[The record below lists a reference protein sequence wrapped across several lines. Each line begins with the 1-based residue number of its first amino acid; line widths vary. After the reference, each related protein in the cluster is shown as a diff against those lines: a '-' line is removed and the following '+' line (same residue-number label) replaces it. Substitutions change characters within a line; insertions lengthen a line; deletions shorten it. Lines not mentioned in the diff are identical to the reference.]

1 MKRRWKIA
9 LGVLGALVVV
19 GGGGFAYMLTR
30 PPPPAKIADAGPTGQ
45 RIAGGGIFAN
55 YYPASGT
62 GPHPAILLLGGS
74 EGGLA
79 SDVRAQALLLQAEG
93 FGVLQL
99 AYHNAPGKPAKLK
112 NIPIED
118 FTRGLDWLKK
128 QPGIDPARIGIVGY
142 SKGAEAGLL
151 VATRYP
157 GIRAVAL
164 GMPSSVVWDG
174 MSGENYMLGSFSSS
188 WSAKGEPV
196 PHLAYKGRPDDR
208 GLMAV
213 FEGGLKELDENP
225 AAIIP
230 VERYKGRLLLVCGE
244 SEKLWP
250 SCPMTDQI
258 VARAARQGGAAPIV
272 LRYKDA
278 GHAVMGASFA
288 DAAAAKKWSKL
299 GGTAEGNAA
308 ARADSWPKIVAFLKA
323 GIAANRQDPKLPYHP
338 LSETTAH

>member
-9 LGVLGALVVV
+9 LSVVGTLVVI
-19 GGGGFAYMLTR
+19 GGGGLAWMLTQA
-30 PPPPAKIADAGPTGQ
+30 PPPAQIVDAGPTGQ
-45 RIAGGGIFAN
+45 RIAGEGLFAN
-55 YYPASGT
+55 YFPASGT
-62 GPHPAILLLGGS
+62 GPRPAVLLLGGS
-74 EGGLA
+74 EGGLSKDMHA
-79 SDVRAQALLLQAEG
+79 LALLLQAEDYS
-93 FGVLQL
+93 VLQL

-128 QPGIDPARIGIVGY
+128 QPGVDPSRIGIVGY

-188 WSAKGEPV
+188 WSEKGEPV
-196 PHLAYKGRPDDR
+196 PHLAYKGQPDER

-213 FEGGLKELDENP
+213 FENGLKEVDSNP

-230 VERYKGRLLLVCGE
+230 VEKYKGKLLLVCGE
-244 SEKLWP
+244 AEKLWP
-250 SCPMTDQI
+250 SCPMADQI
-258 VARAARQGGAAPIV
+258 AARAMQKGTSAPIV
-272 LRYKDA
+272 LKYKDA
-278 GHAVMGASFA
+278 GHGVMGAPLTRAA
-288 DAAAAKKWSKL
+288 DAKKWSEF
-299 GGTAEGNAA
+299 GGTVEGNTA
-308 ARADSWPKIVAFLKA
+308 ARADSWAKIAAFLKTELA
-323 GIAANRQDPKLPYHP
+323 SASR
-338 LSETTAH
+338 S

>member
-9 LGVLGALVVV
+9 LGGLGALVVI
-19 GGGGFAYMLTR
+19 GGGGFAYMLTQ
-30 PPPPAKIADAGPTGQ
+30 PPPPATIADAGPTGQ
-45 RIAGGGIFAN
+45 RIAGSRIFAN
-55 YYPASGT
+55 NYPAADP

-79 SDVRAQALLLQAEG
+79 KEIRRQAMLLQVEG
-93 FGVLQL
+93 YHVLQL

-112 NIPIED
+112 NIPLED

-128 QPGIDPARIGIVGY
+128 QPGVDPARLGIVGY

-188 WSAKGEPV
+188 WSEGGKPV
-196 PHLAYKGRPDDR
+196 PHLAYRGRPDER

-213 FEGGLKELDENP
+213 FEGGLKELDRNP

-230 VERYKGRLLLVCGE
+230 VEKYRGNLLLVCGE
-244 SEKLWP
+244 AEKLWP

-258 VARAARQGGAAPIV
+258 VARAKAKGAAAPVV

-278 GHAVMGASFA
+278 GHAVMGAPFA
-288 DAAAAKKWSKL
+288 DTAAAKKWSKL
-299 GGTAEGNAA
+299 GGTAAGNSA
-308 ARADSWPKIVAFLKA
+308 ARIDSWPKIVAFLNA
-323 GIAANRQDPKLPYHP
+323 ELGPEQRTDGGRQ
-338 LSETTAH
+338 

>member
-1 MKRRWKIA
+1 MKRKWKIT
-9 LGVLGALVVV
+9 LGILGTLVVL
-19 GGGGFAYMLTR
+19 GGGGMAWMIAQ
-30 PPPPAKIADAGPTGQ
+30 PPAPAKIVEAGPTGQ
-45 RIAGGGIFAN
+45 RIEAKGIFAN
-55 YYPASGT
+55 YYPAAGA

-79 SDVRAQALLLQAEG
+79 KDIRAQALLLQAG
-93 FGVLQL
+93 GYSVLQL

-118 FTRGLDWLKK
+118 FTRGLDWLKTR
-128 QPGIDPARIGIVGY
+128 PGVDPARLGIVGY

-157 GIRAVAL
+157 GIRAIAL

-188 WSAKGEPV
+188 WSEKGEPV

-213 FEGGLKELDENP
+213 FEGGLEQLDKNP
-225 AAIIP
+225 SAIIP
-230 VERYKGRLLLVCGE
+230 VEKYRGKLLLVCGE
-244 SEKLWP
+244 AEKLWP

-258 VARAARQGGAAPIV
+258 AARAAAKGAPVPVV

-278 GHAVMGASFA
+278 GHAVMGAPFVDPA
-288 DAAAAKKWSKL
+288 TAKKWSKL
-299 GGTAEGNAA
+299 GGTAAGNTA
-308 ARADSWPKIVAFLKA
+308 ARIDSWPKIVAFLNA
-323 GIAANRQDPKLPYHP
+323 ELGPERMLDDGRR
-338 LSETTAH
+338 

>member
-1 MKRRWKIA
+1 MKRKWKIT
-9 LGVLGALVVV
+9 LGILGALVLV
-19 GGGGFAYMLTR
+19 GAGGAAWMIAQ
-30 PPPPAKIADAGPTGQ
+30 PPAPAKIVEAGPTGQ
-45 RIAGGGIFAN
+45 RIEGGGIFAN
-55 YYPASGT
+55 YYPARGT

-79 SDVRAQALLLQAEG
+79 KDIRAQALLLQAEG
-93 FGVLQL
+93 FSILQL

-118 FTRGLDWLKK
+118 FTRGLDWLKR
-128 QPGIDPARIGIVGY
+128 QPGVDPARLGIVGY

-188 WSAKGEPV
+188 WSEKGEPV
-196 PHLAYKGRPDDR
+196 PHLAYKGRPDER

-213 FEGGLKELDENP
+213 FEGGLKERGSNP
-225 AAIIP
+225 AAVIP
-230 VERYKGRLLLVCGE
+230 VEKYRGKLLLICGE
-244 SEKLWP
+244 AEKLWP

-258 VARAARQGGAAPIV
+258 VARAAAKAAAPPLV
-272 LRYKDA
+272 LRYRDA
-278 GHAVMGASFA
+278 GHAVMGAPFA
-288 DAAAAKKWSKL
+288 DPAAAKKWSKL
-299 GGTAEGNAA
+299 GGTPAGNTA
-308 ARADSWPKIVAFLKA
+308 ARIDSWPKIVAFLNA
-323 GIAANRQDPKLPYHP
+323 ELAPRIER
-338 LSETTAH
+338 

>member
-1 MKRRWKIA
+1 MRRRWKI
-9 LGVLGALVVV
+9 VLGAV
-19 GGGGFAYMLTR
+19 GALAIVGAGGFAYMLAQ
-30 PPPPAKIADAGPTGQ
+30 PPAPAKIVQPGPEGR
-45 RIAGGGIFAN
+45 RIAADGILAN
-55 YYPASGT
+55 YFPARGA

-79 SDVRAQALLLQAEG
+79 GELRAQALLLQGEG
-93 FGVLQL
+93 YSVLQL

-112 NIPIED
+112 NVPLED
-118 FTRGLDWLKK
+118 FYRGLDWLKK
-128 QPGIDPARIGIVGY
+128 QPGVDPARIGIVGY

-188 WSAKGEPV
+188 WSEKGEPV
-196 PHLAYKGRPDDR
+196 PHLAYKGQPDDR

-213 FEGGLKELDENP
+213 FEGGLKELDRNR

-230 VERYKGRLLLVCGE
+230 VEKYRGKLLLVCGE
-244 SEKLWP
+244 DEKLWP
-250 SCPMTDQI
+250 SCPMAGQI
-258 VARAARQGGAAPIV
+258 AQRAKAGGAADPVV

-278 GHAVMGASFA
+278 GHAVMGAPFT

-299 GGTAEGNAA
+299 GGTPEGNTA
-308 ARADSWPKIVAFLKA
+308 ARIDSWPKIVAFLKA
-323 GIAANRQDPKLPYHP
+323 ELGPESGR
-338 LSETTAH
+338 

>member
-1 MKRRWKIA
+1 MKRSWKIA
-9 LGVLGALVVV
+9 LSVVGTLVVI
-19 GGGGFAYMLTR
+19 GGGGLAWMLTQA
-30 PPPPAKIADAGPTGQ
+30 PPPAQVVDAGPTGQ
-45 RIAGGGIFAN
+45 RIAGEGIFAN
-55 YYPASGT
+55 YFPASGT

-74 EGGLA
+74 EGGLGKDMHA
-79 SDVRAQALLLQAEG
+79 LALLLQAEDYS
-93 FGVLQL
+93 VLQL

-118 FTRGLDWLKK
+118 FARGLDWLKK
-128 QPGIDPARIGIVGY
+128 QPGVDPSRIGIVGY

-188 WSAKGEPV
+188 WSEKGEPV
-196 PHLAYKGRPDDR
+196 PHLAYKGRPDER

-213 FEGGLKELDENP
+213 FENGLKELGRNP

-230 VERYKGRLLLVCGE
+230 VEKYNGKLLLVCGE
-244 SEKLWP
+244 AEKLWP

-258 VARAARQGGAAPIV
+258 VARAAQKGARAPIV

-278 GHAVMGASFA
+278 GHGVMGAPLSDTA
-288 DAAAAKKWSKL
+288 DAKKWSKL
-299 GGTAEGNAA
+299 GGTVEGNIA
-308 ARADSWPKIVAFLKA
+308 ARADSWAKIVAFLEA
-323 GIAANRQDPKLPYHP
+323 ELASTSGR
-338 LSETTAH
+338 